1 MVGQSASVQ
10 TGVTRTST
18 EHVDVWQR
26 LQPTELLG
34 PGSLAD
40 PTTGTVAPPSGHE
53 GPSGRRPGRPSRP
66 ARPTV
71 RYRRIA
77 GLDGLRALA
86 VVSVMLFHFAPQLLP
101 GGYVGVDVFFV
112 LSGFLITTLLVRE
125 FRERRTLSLTRF
137 WVRRSRRLLP
147 ALALVVLTCTAVAG
161 LVGGDVLVGI
171 GAQVAGAATFTSN
184 WVYVAQGS
192 TYSGGLAPQLFAN
205 LWSLAVEEQFYL
217 LWPLAVLG
225 VLALRITR
233 RRALVLAG
241 ALAVVSAVAMSL
253 LYVPGA
259 DPTRVYFGTDT
270 HLFGLMIGAFL
281 AFWHLRTGRP
291 TLVRESPRTST
302 TRGAAFV
309 LGAGIVGAVVL
320 VLAMLRMPWD
330 AAVTYRGGLF
340 VVSLATAGV
349 VNLVLHAPRLGQV
362 LDKGPAGWIGAR
374 SYGLYLWH
382 WPVLVLVA
390 AIAGGGGLYAAPGPW
405 VALTATAMTVAAA
418 ALSYRFVER
427 PVMGRGLGG
436 YVRTVVAWTRRGA
449 AGRNPLPVHGWVTL
463 TASVLVAGMAVT
475 GFVRAPAVSS
485 VESQILAGQ
494 EVAAA
499 TQQPGAA
506 AAGEAP
512 APEAAPDTAVPDA
525 EAPAPTVQDPAA
537 PAAAPAP
544 PPGDQV
550 TIIGDSV
557 TLASAPALTAALPG
571 VLIDGAVSRQMKD
584 AGGLV
589 DAVRAA
595 GNLRPYVVVSLGTN
609 STVDASMMDQVLAT
623 IGPDHTVVL
632 VTGYADRSW
641 VPVANAEMIG
651 ASQRFGNVVVADWS
665 AAIAAQPTLLGPDG
679 VHPGGEGATL
689 YASVVAAGLAQAVTL
704 RG

>member
-10 TGVTRTST
+10 TGVARTST

-40 PTTGTVAPPSGHE
+40 PTTGAVAPPSGRE
-53 GPSGRRPGRPSRP
+53 EPAGRRPERPSRP

-125 FRERRTLSLTRF
+125 FRERRTLSLSRF
-137 WVRRSRRLLP
+137 WVRRARRLLP

-184 WVYVAQGS
+184 WVYIAQGS

-253 LYVPGA
+253 LYVPGT

-320 VLAMLRMPWD
+320 VLAMVGMPWD

-349 VNLVLHAPRLGQV
+349 VNLVLHAPRLGRV
-362 LDKGPAGWIGAR
+362 LDRGPAGWIGAR

-390 AIAGGGGLYAAPGPW
+390 SIAGGGGLYATPGPW
-405 VALTATAMTVAAA
+405 VALIATAVTVAAA

-427 PVMGRGLGG
+427 PVMGRGFGG
-436 YVRTVVAWTRRGA
+436 YVRTVVAWARRGA

-463 TASVLVAGMAVT
+463 AASLLVVGLAVT

-494 EVAAA
+494 EVAAG
-499 TQQPGAA
+499 TQQPGGAA
-506 AAGEAP
+506 VEETP
-512 APEAAPDTAVPDA
+512 VPEAAP
-525 EAPAPTVQDPAA
+525 EPAPPDPAVQEPAA
-537 PAAAPAP
+537 PAAVPGP

-557 TLASAPALTAALPG
+557 TLASAPALAAALPG

-589 DAVRAA
+589 DTVRAA

-609 STVDASMMDQVLAT
+609 STVDAAMMDRVLAT

-679 VHPGGEGATL
+679 VHPAGEGTAL
-689 YASVVAAGLAQAVTL
+689 YASVVAAGLAQAVAL

>member
-10 TGVTRTST
+10 TGVARTST

-40 PTTGTVAPPSGHE
+40 PTTGAVAPPSGRE
-53 GPSGRRPGRPSRP
+53 GPAGRRPERPSRP

-125 FRERRTLSLTRF
+125 FRERRTLSLSRF
-137 WVRRSRRLLP
+137 WIRRARRLLP

-161 LVGGDVLVGI
+161 LAGGDVLVGI

-253 LYVPGA
+253 LHVPGT

-320 VLAMLRMPWD
+320 VLAMLQMPWD

-349 VNLVLHAPRLGQV
+349 VNLVLHAPRLGRV
-362 LDKGPAGWIGAR
+362 LDRGPAGWIGAR

-390 AIAGGGGLYAAPGPW
+390 AIAGGGGLYATPGPW
-405 VALTATAMTVAAA
+405 VALTATAVTVAAA

-427 PVMGRGLGG
+427 PVMGRGLRG
-436 YVRTVVAWTRRGA
+436 YVRTVVAWARRGA

-463 TASVLVAGMAVT
+463 AASVLVVGLAVT

-494 EVAAA
+494 EVAAG
-499 TQQPGAA
+499 TQQPGGA
-506 AAGEAP
+506 AAGEVP
-512 APEAAPDTAVPDA
+512 VPEAAPEPAPPDPAVQEP
-525 EAPAPTVQDPAA
+525 EAPAAFPG
-537 PAAAPAP
+537 P

-557 TLASAPALTAALPG
+557 TLASAPALAAALPG
-571 VLIDGAVSRQMKD
+571 ALIDGAVSRQMKD

-609 STVDASMMDQVLAT
+609 STVDAAMMDRVLAT

-679 VHPGGEGATL
+679 VHPAGEGTAL
-689 YASVVAAGLAQAVTL
+689 YASVVAAGLAQAVAL

>member
-10 TGVTRTST
+10 TGVARTST

-40 PTTGTVAPPSGHE
+40 PTTGAVAPPSGRE
-53 GPSGRRPGRPSRP
+53 VPAGRRPERPSRP

-125 FRERRTLSLTRF
+125 FRERRTLSLSRF
-137 WVRRSRRLLP
+137 WIRRARRLLP
-147 ALALVVLTCTAVAG
+147 ALALVVLTSTAVAG

-253 LYVPGA
+253 LYVPGT

-390 AIAGGGGLYAAPGPW
+390 AIAGGGGLYATPGPW
-405 VALTATAMTVAAA
+405 VALTATAVTVVAA

-436 YVRTVVAWTRRGA
+436 YVRTVVAWARRGA

-463 TASVLVAGMAVT
+463 AASVLVVGLAVA

-494 EVAAA
+494 EVAAG
-499 TQQPGAA
+499 TQQPGGAA
-506 AAGEAP
+506 VEEAP
-512 APEAAPDTAVPDA
+512 VPEAAP
-525 EAPAPTVQDPAA
+525 EPAPPDPAVQEPAA
-537 PAAAPAP
+537 PAAVPGP

-557 TLASAPALTAALPG
+557 TLASAPALAAALPG

-609 STVDASMMDQVLAT
+609 STVDAAMMDRVLAT

-679 VHPGGEGATL
+679 VHPAGEGTAL
-689 YASVVAAGLAQAVTL
+689 YASVVAAGLAQAVAL